1 MTVMLLERLGFPFRR
16 HKDDSQYHLNV
27 GEYSSGGV
35 VNFIEFVGYRD
46 WGGDTELEN
55 H

>member
-1 MTVMLLERLGFPFRR
+1 MLVERLGFPFRR

-35 VNFIEFVGYRD
+35 DNLIEFLGYRD
-46 WGGDTELEN
+46 CGGDTDLEN
-55 H
+55 R